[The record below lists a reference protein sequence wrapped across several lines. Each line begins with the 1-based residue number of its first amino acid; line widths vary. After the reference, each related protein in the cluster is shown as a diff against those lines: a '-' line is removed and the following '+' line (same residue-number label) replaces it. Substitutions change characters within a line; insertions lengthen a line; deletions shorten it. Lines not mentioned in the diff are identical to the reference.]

1 MIFDFEFKTIGS
13 SEIAQDVLFIERA
26 RALSGRE
33 KAPARARAK
42 ELKATREGVDYSE
55 GLVIAGGESVVQE
68 ARDREQY
75 YERLTGDDREATV
88 CQRGGSRQG
97 RQRGI
102 RRRRRLFVR
111 SQFKAHCAC
120 AINRI
125 LSRVSPVCAKKL
137 LREHKDGKRKR
148 VNIVHV
154 FDRLGRASQEVER
167 QGVGSRDRD

>member
-42 ELKATREGVDYSE
+42 EPKATREGVNDSE

-102 RRRRRLFVR
+102 RRLFVR

-125 LSRVSPVCAKKL
+125 LSRVFPVSAKKL

-167 QGVGSRDRD
+167 QGVGSRARD